1 MVDNQ
6 PLPSKLWIEL
16 VFFFFCWDKWGFELD
31 VLTIY
36 RWLLLVHI
44 DSRKFI

>member
-6 PLPSKLWIEL
+6 PLPSKLGVEL
-16 VFFFFCWDKWGFELD
+16 VFFWDKWGFELD

-36 RWLLLVHI
+36 RWRLLVHI